1 MNRCGMKA
9 GEEGVGAFWQS
20 LRDWRSKLRVQIP
33 ANPPTSLHIFRPSLH
48 DLPFLTPVH
57 PNSLLAWTFHVEI
70 NSRDLFTGIN
80 PKDESTMDGGNADSL
95 GVSSKEPPRTQ
106 FQSIEDFVK
115 EHEELEAP
123 KASQEKQKPQPQPK
137 KKPKKEVDGETLA
150 TEARAVE
157 ELGDVNWVGRLLG
170 WRSNPFW
177 FGISNVLIAF
187 QNTAMS
193 IHQLMA
199 SLMWTAPSI
208 PPASPD
214 SRALWSSPK
223 ALINLAET

>member
-1 MNRCGMKA
+1 
-9 GEEGVGAFWQS
+9 
-20 LRDWRSKLRVQIP
+20 
-33 ANPPTSLHIFRPSLH
+33 
-48 DLPFLTPVH
+48 
-57 PNSLLAWTFHVEI
+57 
-70 NSRDLFTGIN
+70 
-80 PKDESTMDGGNADSL
+80 MDTGNAGSL
-95 GVSSKEPPRTQ
+95 GTSSKQPPRTQ

-115 EHEELEAP
+115 EHDELDLL

-150 TEARAVE
+150 TEAIAVE
-157 ELGDVNWVGRLLG
+157 EIGDVNWVGRLLG
-170 WRSNPFW
+170 LRSNPFW

-193 IHQLMA
+193 IHQLKA

-214 SRALWSSPK
+214 SRALSSSSK